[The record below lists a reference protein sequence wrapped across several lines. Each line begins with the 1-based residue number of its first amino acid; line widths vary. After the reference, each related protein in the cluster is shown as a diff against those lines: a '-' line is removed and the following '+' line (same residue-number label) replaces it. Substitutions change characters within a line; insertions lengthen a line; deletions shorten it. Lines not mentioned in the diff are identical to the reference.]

1 LRSRTRIERVAEAS
15 RVGWT
20 TQLAKVSVKNDSVRK
35 KPPARPKY
43 KNNLPKGGVF
53 FDVKDM
59 SLKTPHQPRIA
70 PQIHHD
76 LPPQKHP
83 KSAKPPVKD
92 HIDTP

>member
-1 LRSRTRIERVAEAS
+1 LKRVAEAS

-20 TQLAKVSVKNDSVRK
+20 TQLAKVSVKNHSIS
-35 KPPARPKY
+35 KPPARRNT
-43 KNNLPKGGVF
+43 KNNLPRSGAF

-59 SLKTPHQPRIA
+59 SVKTPHQPRIA